1 MDDDAT
7 IEAVPRKRIRLSR
20 EERLASILEVAAR
33 QVAARG
39 YFGLSLQGV
48 ADEVGITQ
56 PGLLHYIGSKEGLLR
71 LLVEQRYDRRFD
83 PDGFLASGA
92 PGSSEPHGP
101 SFPAYL
107 RYLVENNAKDPELIR
122 LYMVLGTEASSPGHP
137 AHDYFDVR
145 PDHVWQ
151 LYSQT
156 PWRIPPQLGGWEIMR
171 DLVELSIEA
180 MDGVQIRFFRSPGI
194 DMVDEWAKFERV
206 LFPSP
211 LWDDYR

>member
-7 IEAVPRKRIRLSR
+7 LTAEPRKRTRLSR
-20 EERLASILEVAAR
+20 EQRLSMILEVAAR

-71 LLVEQRYDRRFD
+71 LLVEQRYDRRYD
-83 PDGFLASGA
+83 PDVFLAAGA
-92 PGSSEPHGP
+92 PGSDHPEGP

-107 RYLVENNAKDPELIR
+107 RYLVASNAADPELIR
-122 LYMVLGTEASSPGHP
+122 LYMVLGTEASSPDHP
-137 AHDYFDVR
+137 AHAYFDGR
-145 PDHVWQ
+145 PDHVWE

-156 PWRIPPQLGGWEIMR
+156 DWRLPPTIGGWETMR
-171 DLVELSIEA
+171 DLVELAIEA
-180 MDGVQIRFFRSPGI
+180 MDGMQIRAFRSPPI
-194 DMVDEWAKFERV
+194 DMVAEWAKFERV

-211 LWDDYR
+211 LWDGYR

>member
-1 MDDDAT
+1 MDDAT
-7 IEAVPRKRIRLSR
+7 QPTVPRKRIRLSR

-83 PDGFLASGA
+83 PEVFLASGA
-92 PGSSEPHGP
+92 PGSDRDGGP

-122 LYMVLGTEASSPGHP
+122 LYMVLGTESSSPAHP
-137 AHDYFDVR
+137 AHDYFDAR
-145 PDHVWQ
+145 PDHVWA

-156 PWRIPPQLGGWEIMR
+156 PWRLPPAVGGWEAMR
-171 DLVELSIEA
+171 DLVELCIEA
-180 MDGVQIRFFRSPGI
+180 MDGIQIRLFRSPAI
-194 DMVDEWAKFERV
+194 DMRTEWLKFEPL

-211 LWDDYR
+211 VWDGYR